1 MNVTPAVRIAAATRR
16 ARGLTSDRLDER
28 VEGPAFG
35 VDVTVRPERLVLTET
50 VSTVLDAVTALDV
63 EHEVAVAGDVSAGIM
78 ELVAPKRLPR
88 AGSECALPGA
98 EFDVIERLISTVH
111 LHIRREHLCHSVG
124 VTIGGSQR
132 LGERHQPATFA
143 DDGAPLGRCSAELPY
158 RRTVLQRGSV
168 QFGVPSRKI
177 DAVTVWEFVSCRRR
191 ERDHVRTLS
200 KALDSRGIIEAERLI
215 TSDRNSLV
223 RFRLTCF
230 VLDVRRVRRGT
241 RDVNDS
247 FSADVFGGLVE
258 DSGRKWDFV
267 PHM

>member
-1 MNVTPAVRIAAATRR
+1 MGHPSAAAVPSCRIA
-16 ARGLTSDRLDER
+16 GLFS
-28 VEGPAFG
+28 
-35 VDVTVRPERLVLTET
+35 
-50 VSTVLDAVTALDV
+50 
-63 EHEVAVAGDVSAGIM
+63 
-78 ELVAPKRLPR
+78 
-88 AGSECALPGA
+88 
-98 EFDVIERLISTVH
+98 
-111 LHIRREHLCHSVG
+111 
-124 VTIGGSQR
+124 
-132 LGERHQPATFA
+132 
-143 DDGAPLGRCSAELPY
+143 
-158 RRTVLQRGSV
+158 SV

-230 VLDVRRVRRGT
+230 VLDVRRVGRGT